1 MMPSK
6 GAEYSKIFR
15 KAGLA
20 WGKGNLHKAVAI
32 LEDGL
37 DLATRRGDT
46 AVARVMQQDL
56 ERYRRLAVRTDS
68 ESLG

>member
-6 GAEYSKIFR
+6 GAQYSKIFR

-20 WGKGNLHKAVAI
+20 WGKGNLQRAVAI
-32 LEDGL
+32 LEAGL
-37 DLATRRGDT
+37 ELATRHGDT

-56 ERYRRLAVRTDS
+56 EQYRRLAASTDS
-68 ESLG
+68 APLG

>member
-6 GAEYSKIFR
+6 GAQYSKIFR

-20 WGKGNLHKAVAI
+20 WGKGNLQRAVAI
-32 LEDGL
+32 LEAGL
-37 DLATRRGDT
+37 ELATRRGDT

-56 ERYRRLAVRTDS
+56 EQYRHLAASTDS
-68 ESLG
+68 APLG